1 MKLAFNMKTHNIL
14 SIDKFKNN
22 IGTNCRVM
30 GIDPGVKNIGIAIC
44 DENQKIATPFMTLE
58 KNKFVN
64 LLREINTIINE
75 NSIKGIVVGNPIN
88 MDGTIGKSSQSAI
101 DFSKNLSKNITIPIA
116 MWDERLSSEAA
127 FKITKELTSNTSN
140 KVKKIDKNA
149 AAFMLQGAIDF
160 LSN

>member
-22 IGTNCRVM
+22 IGTNCRIM

-64 LLREINTIINE
+64 LLREIKKSLIQIFII
-75 NSIKGIVVGNPIN
+75 I
-88 MDGTIGKSSQSAI
+88 SQMQLQTNLHCV
-101 DFSKNLSKNITIPIA
+101 DFKLLTFQRNVAKI
-116 MWDERLSSEAA
+116 SEC
-127 FKITKELTSNTSN
+127 FVSLC
-140 KVKKIDKNA
+140 
-149 AAFMLQGAIDF
+149 G
-160 LSN
+160 

>member
-14 SIDKFKNN
+14 SIEEFKNN
-22 IGTNCRVM
+22 IGTNCRIM
-30 GIDPGVKNIGIAIC
+30 GIDPGGKNVGIAIS
-44 DENQKIATPFMTLE
+44 DENQKVATPFVTLE
-58 KNKFVN
+58 KNKFAN
-64 LLREINTIINE
+64 LLMEINTIINE

-88 MDGTIGKSSQSAI
+88 MDGTTGKSSQSAT
-101 DFSKNLSKNITIPIA
+101 DFSKNLSKNITIPIT

-127 FKITKELTSNTSN
+127 FKLTKELTSNTSN

-149 AAFMLQGAIDF
+149 AAFILQGAIDF

>member
-1 MKLAFNMKTHNIL
+1 MKTHNIL
-14 SIDKFKNN
+14 SIHQFKTN
-22 IGTNCRVM
+22 IGTNCRII
-30 GIDPGVKNIGIAIC
+30 GIDPGNRNIGVAIC
-44 DENQKIATPFMTLE
+44 DENQKVATPLKTI
-58 KNKFVN
+58 KRNKFDEVAK
-64 LLREINTIINE
+64 EINEIIKENE
-75 NSIKGIVVGNPIN
+75 IKGVIVGNPIN
-88 MDGTIGKSSQSAI
+88 MDGSNGKSSQSAS
-101 DFSKNLSKNITIPIA
+101 DFSKNLSKNITIPIT

>member
-22 IGTNCRVM
+22 IGTNCRIM

-64 LLREINTIINE
+64 LLRKINTIINE
-75 NSIKGIVVGNPIN
+75 NNIKGIVVGNPIN

-140 KVKKIDKNA
+140 KIKKIDKNA